1 MAPEVALPVPQ
12 TPSRK
17 KTSGEVNAIKL
28 LVEML
33 VMDLENKWGL
43 GLQLLDGSPNK
54 RQQNGASETKEWQVV
69 HMIQVL
75 GWRSLQIE
83 PLREFEQKAV
93 ELYTG
98 WKSKP
103 KAERGVVP
111 ERTRNIKYSLSTNE
125 KRQILDLLHDTLK
138 PPFRELESTNR
149 NRTLDRSGS
158 CLSPT
163 SRIQQIK
170 SPLIDDSPLKISLP
184 TPKPDP
190 KRPREEL
197 FSDVDPRHKKI
208 KTPGL
213 RPVPLP
219 ESPSIAMPPPTERAR
234 PSLQESRSWRSETTS
249 MSESIFSRSNHS
261 FDRSGGQST
270 QETVPDHDHEDLLDR
285 TQPNI
290 PASEAHFKAPN
301 NTAPSSDY
309 DAGSVFEGSSFEEV
323 FKQSTDVN
331 GLLRGVALDPGRVD
345 DSLSQELLNV
355 GIENKRNMLTVEDV
369 LQNRLDAVFPQ
380 LPPSL
385 DVDSVKLYVIY
396 EITRVFVYVG
406 ASMASV
412 NFPQTADFDDYDKL
426 WNFLQNLPELKG
438 KNFPPKSERA
448 AWEAAKT
455 DFTSRGTGLEL
466 GVVFSGSLTYEMSE
480 GTNPLFQFQLKPL
493 TLDKKHRLSR
503 RLGEDRFIQIDMPH
517 LHGDFLPKSLQ
528 SDSGHAALL
537 KWLVERRHWLFGRT
551 WRPFHS
557 KQKDRKD
564 KKEKK
569 NHKVSDPAH
578 CVYFFAVDGRGLYNT
593 GSSISLNNERP
604 QERHTAI
611 EVDALLNMVRLT
623 RKNKHQPYL
632 KLFSR
637 TSLAVSRNNATV
649 ILERKEIRYKPDI
662 IFNDEVMTDGA
673 GRMSF
678 ALAQKVTMMLNLPYP
693 ASGFQGRIGEAK
705 GFWSVDHSDR
715 TGELWIEVY
724 ESQCKWNR
732 SKSRDENAVDF
743 HSANRTLEVLKPSG
757 PLRSAD
763 LNLQFMPL
771 LIERALDKPL
781 MRYSLRALLIIGL
794 QKELDYLQASLEDAP
809 SLLRW
814 VNEQYSSISERLRHG
829 EVLFDGGM
837 PMTLHERLIMLL
849 DAGFEP
855 KKLQLVTD
863 LSKDLFKRKCDELK
877 QRLNITVGK
886 STYVYMVPDFW
897 GVLEP
902 DEVYMDFSSFVDDVS
917 GQSGVLLHRQDVL
930 VARSPAHFVSDIQK
944 VKAVAKVELI
954 GLKDVIVFS
963 TKGNPSLAA
972 KLSGGDYD
980 GDLAWLCWEP
990 SIVNNFVDA
999 EVPDVPD
1006 FVQQGFVRQDKTTY
1020 EELVKNQEH
1029 PVSHFLKCSLSFNMK
1044 QSMLGIC
1051 TAWKETYCYNQGTVA
1066 SKEATTLSALLSL
1079 LVDQAKQGYSFDAE
1093 DWNRLRKSLTEG
1105 KNVTTF
1111 IPEYKKLKPEF
1122 KKDAKHIIDFLMYEA
1137 HLKVDNSLTAF
1148 QAAIP
1153 QNIPQWDADLSSL
1166 YNWAAE
1172 AAKVTNEW
1180 DGILKDLTK
1189 DLEALKLSWSKEFTK
1204 GKASENPDDAVD
1216 FKATLFE
1223 HFEMYQR
1230 IQPKTIT
1237 TLTHLLLC
1245 DYASPEYTHW
1255 SLLKAST
1262 LFSSFHKS
1270 NVKPVVWF
1278 MAGRQLVH
1286 LKSLKV
1292 SPSGP
1297 HAIVPHMYV
1306 CYKPNS
1312 SFIRQR
1318 QRRDVEYIENV
1329 GVRSVDEVDATQED

>member
-33 VMDLENKWGL
+33 VMDLENKWGS
-43 GLQLLDGSPNK
+43 QA
-54 RQQNGASETKEWQVV
+54 ASRRT
-69 HMIQVL
+69 IF
-75 GWRSLQIE
+75 R
-83 PLREFEQKAV
+83 
-93 ELYTG
+93 
-98 WKSKP
+98 
-103 KAERGVVP
+103 RGP
-111 ERTRNIKYSLSTNE
+111 
-125 KRQILDLLHDTLK
+125 
-138 PPFRELESTNR
+138 
-149 NRTLDRSGS
+149 
-158 CLSPT
+158 
-163 SRIQQIK
+163 
-170 SPLIDDSPLKISLP
+170 
-184 TPKPDP
+184 
-190 KRPREEL
+190 
-197 FSDVDPRHKKI
+197 
-208 KTPGL
+208 
-213 RPVPLP
+213 
-219 ESPSIAMPPPTERAR
+219 
-234 PSLQESRSWRSETTS
+234 
-249 MSESIFSRSNHS
+249 
-261 FDRSGGQST
+261 ST
-270 QETVPDHDHEDLLDR
+270 QENQNPWPETRASPREPLDR
-285 TQPNI
+285 NASANGKSKTKLTRVSELEKRNYKYERPNI

-637 TSLAVSRNNATV
+637 TS
-649 ILERKEIRYKPDI
+649 
-662 IFNDEVMTDGA
+662 
-673 GRMSF
+673 
-678 ALAQKVTMMLNLPYP
+678 
-693 ASGFQGRIGEAK
+693 
-705 GFWSVDHSDR
+705 
-715 TGELWIEVY
+715 
-724 ESQCKWNR
+724 
-732 SKSRDENAVDF
+732 
-743 HSANRTLEVLKPSG
+743 
-757 PLRSAD
+757 
-763 LNLQFMPL
+763 
-771 LIERALDKPL
+771 
-781 MRYSLRALLIIGL
+781 
-794 QKELDYLQASLEDAP
+794 
-809 SLLRW
+809 
-814 VNEQYSSISERLRHG
+814 
-829 EVLFDGGM
+829 
-837 PMTLHERLIMLL
+837 
-849 DAGFEP
+849 
-855 KKLQLVTD
+855 
-863 LSKDLFKRKCDELK
+863 
-877 QRLNITVGK
+877 
-886 STYVYMVPDFW
+886 
-897 GVLEP
+897 LEP